1 MQNEFENMTNE
12 IQSTQNGY
20 IENTPGES
28 PAVLTDMSE
37 TELDE
42 LEQELAEEARSVDEI
57 RVCLE
62 RNKEGVVKQTMS
74 NCVFVL
80 QHDPVLAGAIRRNEL
95 NCRIDIIRGMPWKRR
110 GDPIIDTD
118 EMNIRLYLEKNYGLT
133 SKEKVE
139 AAIAIVANE
148 NSFHPIR
155 DRLETLVWDG
165 QERIR
170 FALHHFLGADQN
182 GYVAEV
188 MKMHMLAAISRIY
201 TPGCKYDIALCLV
214 GPQGGGKSTFFRF
227 LAIEDRWF
235 TDDLHKIEDAKV
247 FEKLSGHWII
257 ELGEMGAL
265 VNAKSIEEMK
275 SFLIRQSETFRT
287 PYEKHPEHHDR
298 QCVFCGTS
306 NDMQFLPFDRTGNRR
321 FAPVSVNPALAEI
334 HILADAEASRAYIL
348 QMWAEAMALYREG
361 DFELT
366 FSDEMEAYAHEMQK
380 EFMPEDTELGM
391 VENYIESQKL
401 NRTCVKE
408 IYCKVYGHLSSDEV
422 PGWASKKITEIL
434 RNLGW
439 HDIGSRKFSVYGSQK
454 AWEPEISQ
462 ANSTD
467 ADGFT
472 ELSADLAVPF

>member
-1 MQNEFENMTNE
+1 MQNESENMNDQLRSAKSGSNE
-12 IQSTQNGY
+12 AFREGLR
-20 IENTPGES
+20 ERL
-28 PAVLTDMSE
+28 AVLDE
-37 TELDE
+37 TELE
-42 LEQELAEEARSVDEI
+42 ALEGELAEEARSVDEI
-57 RVCLE
+57 CSCLE
-62 RNKEGVVKQTMS
+62 VNENGSIRQSIS

-95 NCRIDIIRGMPWKRR
+95 NCRIDIVRTMPWKRR
-110 GDPIIDTD
+110 GEPIIDTD

-155 DRLETLVWDG
+155 DLLEELEWDG

-170 FALHHFLGADQN
+170 FALHHFLGAEQDD
-182 GYVAEV
+182 YTAEV

-201 TPGCKYDIALCLV
+201 MPGCKYDIALCLV

-275 SFLIRQSETFRT
+275 SFLTRQSETFRT

-334 HILADAEASRAYIL
+334 HILADEKASRAYIL
-348 QMWAEAMALYREG
+348 QMWAEAMVLFRRG
-361 DFELT
+361 DFKLT

-391 VENYIESQKL
+391 VENFIEAQKL
-401 NRTCVKE
+401 ERTCVKE
-408 IYCKVYGHLSSDEV
+408 IYCRVLGHLASDEV

-439 HDIGSRKFSVYGSQK
+439 HDIGSRKFSEYGSQK
-454 AWEPEISQ
+454 AWEPEIRQSGK
-462 ANSTD
+462 TD
-467 ADGFT
+467 EDGFVELT
-472 ELSADLAVPF
+472 EDTDIPF